1 MGKGKIHYIE
11 VVSTSEEEIDDEEN
25 GVIHNIHMNQR
36 EDEQGLHAQGGDVSP
51 HHHAGIKKVII
62 ASIKGVPKFNT
73 FWMKVVAQG
82 QRATMLV
89 DG

>member
-36 EDEQGLHAQGGDVSP
+36 EDEWVLHEQGEEVPP
-51 HHHAGIKKVII
+51 HHDAGVKKVPL
-62 ASIKGVPKFNT
+62 ASISGVPTFNT
-73 FWMKVVAQG
+73 FQMKG
-82 QRATMLV
+82 FLQR
-89 DG
+89 